1 MTSEQNQVDVLAR
14 LQRLERWQ
22 ETFGDS
28 NKRVKGLYAAE
39 GITVD
44 WDPIGFR
51 RGLGS
56 NFHFSVDPASQSW
69 NAGSTIVENNLF
81 PETPG
86 HYSLLPSHWTIPA
99 KLGDVEPRIRFI
111 FNDTTTALRTNPSG
125 SPLEESPA
133 DMYFDQDGKTI
144 VQIQLE
150 VNNNG
155 AGQIQDIGEFI
166 IEGWQV

>member
-1 MTSEQNQVDVLAR
+1 MTSEQNMVDILAR
-14 LQRLERWQ
+14 INRLERWQ
-22 ETFGDS
+22 ETFGQT
-28 NKRVKGLYAAE
+28 NKRVKGLYASE
-39 GITVD
+39 GVTVD

-56 NFHFSVDPASQSW
+56 NFHISVDPASQSW
-69 NAGSTIVENNLF
+69 TGFTIVENNLF
-81 PETPG
+81 PETPA
-86 HYSLLPSHWTIPA
+86 HYSFLPTHWTIPA
-99 KLGDVEPRIRFI
+99 KVGDVEPQIRFI
-111 FNDTTTALRTNPSG
+111 FNDTTTVVRVNTTG

-133 DMYFDQDGKTI
+133 DMYFDQEGKTI